1 MSAHSGKGLFHN
13 IGWQSVA
20 MLTRLVIMIAT
31 LAILARIGDAEVMGL
46 YGIAWVAVAIG
57 FAIVQSGTAQSL
69 IVVEEMRPAHISA
82 AHALT
87 LGLSAAVALLL
98 VMGAPL
104 FARMYDNEAVIR
116 AYRLAAIFVLVM
128 PLGAV
133 DMALAQKALEF
144 RLIAKVQ
151 TLASLG
157 AGATAIGLGYFL
169 DPLVGLFAMQALIG
183 PFQYLVFRLMGRQ
196 LALSWFGRAELAE
209 LWYVGIHLSFNS
221 LTSVLMRN
229 LPQVL
234 VALFL
239 PLESVGVF
247 TLARR
252 IVEIIGTQIGGVVN
266 QVVYP
271 TFARI
276 HNNTSKIGEVVVITS
291 RLTAML
297 MLIPLVFLGVA
308 PGSFLALYAGEAWR
322 SGGPVLAFLLLMQAG
337 FAAGQ
342 NIFPTFQAIGKPSV
356 AWKWNLSLTTLQA
369 GLIFVFPHTLTAAAM
384 AMAISTLIMPA
395 AGWLLSRALGFAF
408 LDWLSGIAIAV
419 LPGIACAVAG
429 NFVFEQINPGD
440 GKGPEI
446 LAFVLV
452 GGIATLT
459 YLVLM
464 IRVDPTLRRAIQR
477 SEKTP

>member
-1 MSAHSGKGLFHN
+1 
-13 IGWQSVA
+13 
-20 MLTRLVIMIAT
+20 
-31 LAILARIGDAEVMGL
+31 
-46 YGIAWVAVAIG
+46 
-57 FAIVQSGTAQSL
+57 
-69 IVVEEMRPAHISA
+69 
-82 AHALT
+82 
-87 LGLSAAVALLL
+87 
-98 VMGAPL
+98 
-104 FARMYDNEAVIR
+104 
-116 AYRLAAIFVLVM
+116 
-128 PLGAV
+128 
-133 DMALAQKALEF
+133 
-144 RLIAKVQ
+144 
-151 TLASLG
+151 
-157 AGATAIGLGYFL
+157 
-169 DPLVGLFAMQALIG
+169 
-183 PFQYLVFRLMGRQ
+183 
-196 LALSWFGRAELAE
+196 
-209 LWYVGIHLSFNS
+209 
-221 LTSVLMRN
+221 
-229 LPQVL
+229 
-234 VALFL
+234 
-239 PLESVGVF
+239 
-247 TLARR
+247 
-252 IVEIIGTQIGGVVN
+252 
-266 QVVYP
+266 
-271 TFARI
+271 
-276 HNNTSKIGEVVVITS
+276 
-291 RLTAML
+291 ML
-297 MLIPLVFLGVA
+297 MLIPVQFLGVA

-356 AWKWNLSLTTLQA
+356 AWKWNLGLTTLQA

-408 LDWLSGIAIAV
+408 LDWLSGIAISV